1 MKMVITL
8 ILALIMGM
16 HSVSDLHSV
25 QNTSSFN
32 EEVIR
37 EIDGSAAKLLSLAE
51 AIPEENYNWRPDA
64 GVRSIYEVFAHIAA
78 ANYNLPAMMG
88 AEIPDDLNPR
98 GFEEAGMPKEELLD
112 VLNQSFQ
119 HLKSVIENVDVND
132 LNNETSWFGG
142 STNTVRGVML
152 AITRH
157 MGEHQGQLIAYSRMN
172 NITPPWS
179 Q

>member
-1 MKMVITL
+1 MKIILMLTL
-8 ILALIMGM
+8 LMSMGIYPD
-16 HSVSDLHSV
+16 SDAY
-25 QNTSSFN
+25 NDDFDSSYN
-32 EEVIR
+32 SEVIR
-37 EIDGSAAKLLSLAE
+37 EIDGSATKLISLAE
-51 AIPEENYNWRPDA
+51 AIPEDMYDWRPAD

-78 ANYNLPAMMG
+78 ANYTIPSMMD
-88 AEIPDDLNPR
+88 AEIPDGLNPR
-98 GFEEAGMPKEELLD
+98 GFEQAEMPKEELLN
-112 VLNQSFQ
+112 VLEQSFR
-119 HLKSVIENVDVND
+119 HLKSVIESVETDD
-132 LNNETSWFGG
+132 LNNETPWYGG